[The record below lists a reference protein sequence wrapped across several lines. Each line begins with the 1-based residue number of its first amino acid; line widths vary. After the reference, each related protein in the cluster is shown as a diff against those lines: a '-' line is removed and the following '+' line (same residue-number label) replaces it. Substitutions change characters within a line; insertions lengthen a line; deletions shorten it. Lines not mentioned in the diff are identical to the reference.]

1 MDTDP
6 PLSLLLPP
14 VLMLLTHHSQFQEAG
29 RGRNVPRTQNGIDP
43 RAMAMAMAAAMAAAA
58 MDQEARSMRA
68 LVIVL

>member
-1 MDTDP
+1 MDTDR

-43 RAMAMAMAAAMAAAA
+43 RAMAMAAAMAAAA